1 MIFEP
6 VLFEKFPEATL
17 TPMCFTNP
25 DGKMFTPR
33 RAVIVCPGGGYNHVS
48 PREAE
53 PVAAQFLAA
62 GYAPFILNYGVGEN
76 ATDYRPLKQLA
87 LSVRY
92 VRENA
97 EKYCVDPRF
106 VFVCGFSA
114 GGHLAASLGT
124 LWKSPV
130 LDEICEGAERDIVR
144 PTGMILGY
152 PVITSGEF
160 GHRGSFSKLCGK
172 EDPTEA
178 ELDAWSLE
186 KQVSA
191 DTCPAFIWHTFEDKG
206 VPVENS
212 LLLARAMSAA
222 GRHYELHVFP
232 NGRHGLSL
240 CNELTASGKPEV
252 NVVPHNE
259 QWITLVL
266 RWLKDFDFT

>member
-6 VLFEKFPEATL
+6 ITFEKFPEATL
-17 TPMCFTNP
+17 TPLCFTNP
-25 DGKMFTPR
+25 EGKMFTPR

-62 GYAPFILNYGVGEN
+62 GYAPFILSYGVGEN

-87 LSVRY
+87 LAVRY

-124 LWKSPV
+124 LWHTPV
-130 LDEICEGAERDIVR
+130 LDDICLGAERDIVR
-144 PTGMILGY
+144 PTGMILCY
-152 PVITSGEF
+152 PVISAGEF
-160 GHRGSFSKLCGK
+160 GHRGSFCKLCGK
-172 EDPTEA
+172 EDATQA
-178 ELDAWSLE
+178 ELDAFSLE
-186 KQVSA
+186 KHVGA

-222 GRHYELHVFP
+222 GVHFELHVFP

-252 NVVPHNE
+252 NVVPHNQ
-259 QWITLVL
+259 QWVTLVL
-266 RWLKDFDFT
+266 RWLKDYNF